1 MVWLIVNVDGRVVMT
16 VDLSLITAMTV
27 APDHKSL
34 AGPGKTAR
42 RTA

>member
-16 VDLSLITAMTV
+16 VDLSLITAMSV

-34 AGPGKTAR
+34 ARSDKMAR
-42 RTA
+42 RIA